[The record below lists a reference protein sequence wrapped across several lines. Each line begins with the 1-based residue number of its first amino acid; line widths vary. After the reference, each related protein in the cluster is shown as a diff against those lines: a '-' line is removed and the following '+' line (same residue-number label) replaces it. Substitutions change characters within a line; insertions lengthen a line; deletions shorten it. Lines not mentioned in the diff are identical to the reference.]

1 MELRFSPPELR
12 KLDELAVELCV
23 CGLWSDERPARG
35 LAGLLDWRLAGRLSE
50 LVRSG
55 FVTGERGEAL
65 LIPGKPHVSFEKVLV
80 LGLGARAA
88 FDDGAYR
95 AALDRLGTALVGLR
109 VRRAVVELPGRS
121 VDAITPENAVAIAL
135 EALGASPDHDLWWL
149 VEPGEA
155 QRRIEQRAAADRRR
169 PRVS

>member
-12 KLDELAVELCV
+12 QLDDLSVELCA

-35 LAGLLDWRLAGRLSE
+35 LAGLLDWRLAGRLSA
-50 LVRSG
+50 LLRAG
-55 FVTGERGEAL
+55 FVTGEAGEAL

-95 AALDRLGTALVGLR
+95 AALDHLGRTLVRLR

-121 VDAITPENAVAIAL
+121 VDAIAPENAVAMAL
-135 EALGASPDHDLWWL
+135 EALGASPDHDLWWM
-149 VEPGEA
+149 VEPPEA
-155 QRRIEQRAAADRRR
+155 QRRIEQRAAAERRR
-169 PRVS
+169 PRAS